1 MELLKVTEVNKSVYL
16 NLAQSYEGEFSA
28 ITEKKPNEHG
38 LFELDT
44 EIENNVMG
52 FILYIEEAPAGII
65 AIADKGNNQYE
76 ICEFYIVPYFRNKA
90 WGKKFS
96 HAVWNMFPGMWE
108 IKQISGA
115 EYATLFWRKVI
126 RSFHQTEFME
136 DEYNDPYWGVVTR
149 QRFEVNQK

>member
-1 MELLKVTEVNKSVYL
+1 MELVEVNEVNKSVYL
-16 NLAQSYEGEFSA
+16 NLAQSYEGEFSS
-28 ITEKKPNEHG
+28 ITGKRPDEHG

-52 FILYIEEAPAGII
+52 FILYVEEAPAGII

-76 ICEFYIVPYFRNKA
+76 ICEFYIVPYFRNKS

-96 HAVWNMFPGMWE
+96 HAVWNMFPGKWE

-115 EYATLFWRKVI
+115 STLRYFGV
-126 RSFHQTEFME
+126 RS
-136 DEYNDPYWGVVTR
+136 
-149 QRFEVNQK
+149 